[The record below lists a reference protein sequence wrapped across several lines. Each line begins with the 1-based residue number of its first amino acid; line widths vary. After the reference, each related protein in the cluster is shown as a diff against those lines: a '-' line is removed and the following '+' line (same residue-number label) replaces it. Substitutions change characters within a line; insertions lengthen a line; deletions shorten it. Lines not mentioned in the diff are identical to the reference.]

1 MKILILAVLLA
12 GCAAQPERFLTKE
25 QDDEMRKVCEEGC
38 VTLPVSVWIQI
49 QQIFQSF
56 KGAI

>member
-1 MKILILAVLLA
+1 MKTLILVLLLS
-12 GCAAQPERFLTKE
+12 GCAVPDRFLTKE

-49 QQIFQSF
+49 QQVFQQF